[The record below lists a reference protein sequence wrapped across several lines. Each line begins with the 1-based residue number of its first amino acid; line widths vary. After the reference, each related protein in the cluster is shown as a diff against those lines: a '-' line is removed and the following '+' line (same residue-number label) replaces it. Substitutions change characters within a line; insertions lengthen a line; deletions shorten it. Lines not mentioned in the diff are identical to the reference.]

1 MALSIAMAAT
11 KGGVSKTTLT
21 ACLAVHAA
29 KDGSKVAMVDMDPQ
43 QSLTRWWMLRK
54 KPDNPK
60 LFSQP
65 NNLVR
70 DVRNLKASG
79 WQYIF
84 IDTPPGDVDLV
95 VEAIMAADYALI
107 PTRVSALDV
116 MAVEPAVDA
125 CKAAQ
130 CPFGFVITAYDPKWK
145 MSASAAPY
153 LKKRGP
159 VLDPPIQYR
168 AAYASTMTVGNT
180 GPEAQDKPAARACQD
195 EIATLWRS
203 ILGASNG

>member
-1 MALSIAMAAT
+1 MAAT
-11 KGGVSKTTLT
+11 KGGVSKTSLT

-29 KDGSKVAMVDMDPQ
+29 KTGAKVAMVDMDPQ

-60 LFSQP
+60 LFSDP
-65 NNLVR
+65 SNLAR
-70 DVRNLKASG
+70 DVRNLKAEG

-125 CKAAQ
+125 CRAAQ

-145 MSASAAPY
+145 MSTSAAPY
-153 LKKRGP
+153 LRKRGA
-159 VLDPPIQYR
+159 VLDPPMQYR
-168 AAYASTMTVGNT
+168 AAYASAMTGGNT
-180 GPEAQDKPAARACQD
+180 GPETQDKAAAKACQE
-195 EIATLWRS
+195 EISALWRS
-203 ILGASNG
+203 ILEATNV